1 MRYKNVLGS
10 KKLCL
15 DFFFCKGIVVGM
27 WDDSLHI
34 SEENRMRDNNTTLI
48 MIIIIYFYNSI

>member
-15 DFFFCKGIVVGM
+15 DFFFCKGM

-34 SEENRMRDNNTTLI
+34 SEENRMRDNNTTLV